1 VNSTRLTCHIQRNIQ
16 CTLPDAQIIVTP
28 LTLCPE
34 LSLYLLSPDNMQRS
48 FATHEIQL
56 ILENTPYWT
65 FCWASGQ
72 ALACYILQHKAHFA
86 GKRIL
91 DFGAG
96 SGVVAIA
103 AALAGAAKVIACDID
118 PDALEA
124 IQANAALNH
133 VQVDTCE
140 SLDRIAKKLDLI
152 IAADV
157 LYDQENFHY
166 LEEFLSRA
174 PEILVADSRV
184 KTIDLFPYQRIAE
197 IMATTLPDLEEFE
210 EFKRIGIY
218 RAVGR
223 LKPL

>member
-1 VNSTRLTCHIQRNIQ
+1 MNITRLTHHIQR
-16 CTLPDAQIIVTP
+16 TLPAAQIIATP

-48 FATHEIQL
+48 FATDEIQL
-56 ILENTPYWT
+56 ILEHTPYWT

-72 ALACYILQHKAHFA
+72 ALACYILQHKEHFA
-86 GKRIL
+86 GKCIL

-103 AALAGAAKVIACDID
+103 AALASAAQVIACDVD
-118 PDALEA
+118 PAALDA

-140 SLDRIAKKLDLI
+140 SLDQISEKPDLI

-157 LYDQENFHY
+157 LYDRENFHY
-166 LEEFLSRA
+166 LEEFLSLA
-174 PEILVADSRV
+174 PEILVADSRI
-184 KTIDLFPYQRIAE
+184 KTIELPSYRKIAE

-210 EFKRIGIY
+210 EFKWIGIY

-223 LKPL
+223 LKQL